1 MRQATAY
8 VDVDKSPSSYDVFY
22 DQEYEVFTDEKKVC
36 LTRHILLSRM
46 SHVTSMSL
54 ITRDKRDVD
63 VIWSQICCNKNEAS
77 VLFRNHYSAYELL

>member
-36 LTRHILLSRM
+36 LTRHIL
-46 SHVTSMSL
+46 H
-54 ITRDKRDVD
+54 
-63 VIWSQICCNKNEAS
+63 A
-77 VLFRNHYSAYELL
+77 